1 MLLTRKIKQYLVPI
15 LLLYLGFSGFVFFG
29 YRFGISEELIFLS
42 FSIASLIIGIGIFL
56 FRYLQSSNIKKD
68 SQDIKLEDVLY
79 KIEELRHNTL
89 TKNDIQNFYDIIKN
103 IESNIKYKEN
113 NLGLDTEQ
121 KKEILDFLRK
131 DISKIMS
138 GQFLTAI
145 DEKYAP
151 AIVRKHE
158 FTRLLEDF
166 SLLIERLTL
175 EITSLTKRANINL
188 IFGSLMTIVA
198 MGSLAYFVFGSS
210 VNYKDIIDLLSY
222 YIPRIAFIIFIEVFA
237 YFFLKL
243 YKSNLEDIK
252 YYQNEL
258 TNIQSKIIA
267 LKSGMLLED
276 DSAIKSIIQSLS
288 KTERNFI
295 LKKGESTVDIEK
307 SKLDVEQFKEVLNF
321 GRTLSKIKK

>member
-1 MLLTRKIKQYLVPI
+1 MFIRKLTQYLLPI
-15 LLLYLGFSGFVFFG
+15 FALLFGFFG
-29 YRFGISEELIFLS
+29 FILFDYRFNFDEELMFFFISIIFLLVPA
-42 FSIASLIIGIGIFL
+42 ILL
-56 FRYLQSSNIKKD
+56 FRYLQGGNAEQH
-68 SQDIKLEDVLY
+68 SQDINLEDV
-79 KIEELRHNTL
+79 
-89 TKNDIQNFYDIIKN
+89 FYDIKELKQNFLTKKDIQN
-103 IESNIKYKEN
+103 IESNIKHAEN
-113 NLGLDTEQ
+113 SLGLDAEQ
-121 KKEILDFLRK
+121 KEEILGFLRK
-131 DISKIMS
+131 DISKITS
-138 GQFLTAI
+138 EQFLTAI

-166 SLLIERLTL
+166 SLLIARLTT
-175 EITSLTKRANINL
+175 EIKFLTKRANINL

-210 VNYKDIIDLLSY
+210 VNYQNIIDLLSY

-258 TNIQSKIIA
+258 TNIESKIIA

-276 DSAIKSIIQSLS
+276 DGAIKSIIQSLS

-307 SKLDVEQFKEVLNF
+307 SKLDVKQFKEVLNF
-321 GRTLSKIKK
+321 GGTLSKIKK